1 MKFRMFFS
9 LVFAC
14 CILFFAAFSYGDQ
27 AVNSNAVEKENPDA
41 SPAVEKVTQTASSA
55 FVPSG
60 KFEFEPVVEGA
71 KVTHDF
77 VIQNKGTGP
86 LNIERVKTG

>member
-9 LVFAC
+9 LVC
-14 CILFFAAFSYGDQ
+14 CILFFTGFSYGDQ
-27 AVNSNAVEKENPDA
+27 AGKSDTVEKENLNA
-41 SPAVEKVTQTASSA
+41 SPAVEKVTSA
-55 FVPSG
+55 APSAVVPSG
-60 KFEFEPVVEGA
+60 KFEFEPVVDGT

-86 LNIERVKTG
+86 LNIEKVKTG